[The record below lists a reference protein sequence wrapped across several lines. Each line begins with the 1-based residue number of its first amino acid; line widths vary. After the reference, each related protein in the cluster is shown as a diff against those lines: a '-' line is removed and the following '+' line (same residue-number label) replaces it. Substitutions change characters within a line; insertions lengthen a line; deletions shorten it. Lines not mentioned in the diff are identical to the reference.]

1 MITGNP
7 LLQSKIHEDN
17 PPAMSVVMHY
27 YADPIPK
34 SRAPR
39 NLCPTQ
45 HRNFDKAFVRKNPLR
60 SRRASS
66 KKILILEREEL
77 MRTKL
82 QYQM

>member
-1 MITGNP
+1 MMTGNH

-17 PPAMSVVMHY
+17 
-27 YADPIPK
+27 
-34 SRAPR
+34 PR

-66 KKILILEREEL
+66 EEILIVEGEEL